1 MDRKRGVT
9 VEGPAIDPAD
19 GIASIAKA
27 CEATVPPTSSSNTRT
42 PSMRCGIDFAIWLR
56 SMEIRVACPSVR
68 KACRAAL
75 SISVLSYGK
84 NCAARMASP
93 CTPSRSNKVIA
104 FASVLNDTFHGD
116 GCGSLLRAA
125 SNMALVGDEAF
136 RPDTGSERETD
147 ASPGMQ
153 IFSQTR

>member
-1 MDRKRGVT
+1 MPPSPPV
-9 VEGPAIDPAD
+9 DPTD

-42 PSMRCGIDFAIWLR
+42 PSTRCGSDFAIWLR
-56 SMEIRVACPSVR
+56 SMETCVVCPSLR
-68 KACRAAL
+68 RTCGAEL

-93 CTPSRSNKVIA
+93 CARRDTVIA
-104 FASVLNDTFHGD
+104 FALVLNVVFHGD

-125 SNMALVGDEAF
+125 SNTALAGDEPL
-136 RPDTGSERETD
+136 RSDTGSERETD

-153 IFSQTR
+153 IFSQTM